1 MLFLAMI
8 YRVIVADSSPSVRR
22 AVEMAFPESDFEV
35 FFFGDG
41 LELVK
46 ALPDIRPDALLISV
60 SLPGLDG
67 YRAAGVLRGDKDLR
81 QASLFFLRGAFE
93 RFEADKAAGLDY
105 EDVVRK
111 PFDSEALAG
120 RVKGCLDRKNDLLA
134 FPQGPFPEE
143 EGPGPVSA
151 ERPLAPHPASSPSTS
166 GSADLAAL
174 VRQEVSRAL
183 AETEDRLR
191 TKLLKEMKAER
202 KEGRQAGRSR
212 KPGTI

>member
-35 FFFGDG
+35 FFFSNG

-46 ALPDIRPDALLISV
+46 ALPDIRPEALLISV

-67 YRAAGVLRGDKDLR
+67 YRAAGVLRNDKDLR

-111 PFDSEALAG
+111 PFDSEGLAG
-120 RVKGCLDRKNDLLA
+120 RVKGILDRKHDLLA

-143 EGPGPVSA
+143 EGQGPVTA
-151 ERPLAPHPASSPSTS
+151 ERPLPPHSASSPSAPGAAELT
-166 GSADLAAL
+166 AL
-174 VRQEVSRAL
+174 VRREVSRAL
-183 AETEDRLR
+183 AETEERLR
-191 TKLLKEMKAER
+191 TKLLKEMKAGR
-202 KEGRQAGRSR
+202 REGRKAGRSR
-212 KPGTI
+212 KPGTT